1 MLLSL
6 QARVTEEKNPC
17 RPSHHAYQ
25 SLTCTGQQPCRSTA
39 MVWLLEHPSD
49 PFIMQEC
56 CGPGSTGR
64 CPEPAQ
70 PEQWSNPSGGVLCPS
85 AAIPL
90 LAPLCLLS
98 SERVITQAPRALAA
112 SCRTEAGDSP
122 RPGGSPAAR
131 CVGCWRNA
139 SPESPPGGCAPAGR
153 AAAPP
158 PTPAR
163 RHQLELPTDPKQPSP
178 AQGDLSRYNFCTSP
192 VSAETLNSAECG

>member
-1 MLLSL
+1 
-6 QARVTEEKNPC
+6 
-17 RPSHHAYQ
+17 
-25 SLTCTGQQPCRSTA
+25 
-39 MVWLLEHPSD
+39 MVWLLEDPSH

-56 CGPGSTGR
+56 CGQR

-70 PEQWSNPSGGVLCPS
+70 PEHQGAILAGGVLCPS

-90 LAPLCLLS
+90 LSPPADCLLS

-112 SCRTEAGDSP
+112 FCRREAGDSP

-131 CVGCWRNA
+131 CVGCWRNS
-139 SPESPPGGCAPAGR
+139 SPESPPGGCGPAGR

-158 PTPAR
+158 RTPAR
-163 RHQLELPTDPKQPSP
+163 RYQLELPTDPKQPSP
-178 AQGDLSRYNFCTSP
+178 AQGDLPRYNFCTSP